1 MKKRYLFVF
10 IICVMLEY
18 GIIRLAF
25 WQGFRNEITTGD
37 IARSL
42 IESIPASII
51 LIVVAVLSFIKLKDS
66 IDNKKIQSLRL
77 IKNTNS
83 KDKTGE

>member
-1 MKKRYLFVF
+1 
-10 IICVMLEY
+10 MLEY

-51 LIVVAVLSFIKLKDS
+51 LIVVAALSFIKLKDS

-77 IKNTNS
+77 IKNTSS